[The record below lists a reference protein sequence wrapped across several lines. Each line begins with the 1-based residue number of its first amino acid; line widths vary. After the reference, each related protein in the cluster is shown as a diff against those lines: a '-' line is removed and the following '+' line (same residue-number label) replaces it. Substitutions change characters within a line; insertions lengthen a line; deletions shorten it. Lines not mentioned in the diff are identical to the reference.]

1 MNELELQLRVS
12 TTVKQYVGNLM
23 AQNQI
28 PANIMENAINSVL
41 LDIKDA
47 ARQELAASLLAAVP
61 QEKEEKDEIADKE
74 TDNG

>member
-12 TTVKQYVGNLM
+12 TTVKQYIGNLM

-28 PANIMENAINSVL
+28 PANTMENAINSVL
-41 LDIKDA
+41 LDIKDV
-47 ARQELAASLLAAVP
+47 ARQELAASLLAAIP

>member
-12 TTVKQYVGNLM
+12 TTIKQYIGNLM

-28 PANIMENAINSVL
+28 PANIMENAMNSVL

-47 ARQELAASLLAAVP
+47 ARQELAASLLAAIP
-61 QEKEEKDEIADKE
+61 QEKENENEIADKE

>member
-12 TTVKQYVGNLM
+12 TTVKQYIGNLM

-28 PANIMENAINSVL
+28 PANVMENAINSVL

>member
-12 TTVKQYVGNLM
+12 TTIKQYIGNLM

-28 PANIMENAINSVL
+28 PANVMENAINSVL
-41 LDIKDA
+41 LDIKDV
-47 ARQELAASLLAAVP
+47 ARQELAASLLAAIP

>member
-12 TTVKQYVGNLM
+12 TTIKQYIGNLM

>member
-12 TTVKQYVGNLM
+12 TTVKQYIGNLM

-28 PANIMENAINSVL
+28 PANVMENAINSVL

-61 QEKEEKDEIADKE
+61 QEKEEKDERADKE

>member
-12 TTVKQYVGNLM
+12 TTVKQYIGNLM

-28 PANIMENAINSVL
+28 PANVMENAINSVL

-47 ARQELAASLLAAVP
+47 ARQELAASLLAAIP
-61 QEKEEKDEIADKE
+61 QEKEKKDEIADKE

>member
-12 TTVKQYVGNLM
+12 TTVKQYIGNLM

-28 PANIMENAINSVL
+28 PANVMENAINSVL

-47 ARQELAASLLAAVP
+47 ARQELAASLLAAIP
-61 QEKEEKDEIADKE
+61 QEKEEKDEIADEE